1 MARLSWGNS
10 RSIGLRFASNYEYYF
25 TLGFL
30 CNKRQQIVVYTHNNE
45 VSGAWGGQGKLERPK
60 YSSISSFPPALLR
73 AFAASGDDRL
83 SVSDY
88 VENLVRVHAFDGF
101 RDPTGNRYTFYRFP
115 TSIERVRSTVP
126 AEYKSEFERGF
137 TAS

>member
-10 RSIGLRFASNYEYYF
+10 RSIGLRFGSDDEYYF

-30 CNKRQQIVVYTHNNE
+30 CNRKHVVVYTHKNE
-45 VSGAWGGQGKLERPK
+45 VSGAWGGQGKLERSK
-60 YSSISSFPPALLR
+60 YAGFSHFPPALLR
-73 AFAASGDDRL
+73 AFSASGDHRL

-101 RDPTGNRYTFYRFP
+101 RDPTGNRYTFYRYP
-115 TSIERVRSTVP
+115 TSIDKVRLSVP
-126 AEYKSEFERGF
+126 AAYISEFERGLK
-137 TAS
+137 S